1 MMNYVRFI
9 LFIMIDADTAYLFSK
24 TIILIV
30 LGLFYS
36 LLVSQIVVEFKTN
49 AIKSNIMSKTRGNF
63 SVGFIALSFRVGTS
77 AWQIYH

>member
-1 MMNYVRFI
+1 MNDVRFI

-63 SVGFIALSFRVGTS
+63 SLGFIALSFRVWTS